1 MQVRTRR
8 GSSRRAV
15 SFSCTLCRDLL
26 RCVVGAIGFSTIGL
40 TIGYRCE
47 NHSYGINLSE
57 PMSIKEEQ
65 RQEAETFE
73 AGDSEQPIP
82 PPDIV
87 AYNELRSCADLVRM
101 HSSGKLELQPDF
113 QREVV
118 WRQDDQSRFI
128 DSLVKQLPIP
138 SMCFSLDYKTQR
150 WKVID
155 GLQRM
160 SSIVKFLAPTEWR
173 LSNLPDIHPSLR
185 SKRNADLRQGT
196 DEQKRLYTRVE
207 DVSIPVTVIRC
218 DYTQRSHMLYLFT
231 IFHRLNSGGV
241 RLTNQE
247 IRNCIYSGAFNDE
260 IKAFDHENLD
270 WKLVKRRVWGS
281 MDRFRSVEVL
291 LRVLAFSD
299 RRQQYD
305 GNLAKFLNTYMH
317 DKMAAPGVAGEVT
330 AMLAPVATSA
340 KTVLTAVGQTKL
352 PLLVMEALL
361 VALYCHRAGLAA
373 RGDDELIEAFKE
385 MLKRPSFAEGARYA
399 VSSVT
404 NVTQRLNAAVEAFAP
419 K

>member
-1 MQVRTRR
+1 
-8 GSSRRAV
+8 
-15 SFSCTLCRDLL
+15 
-26 RCVVGAIGFSTIGL
+26 
-40 TIGYRCE
+40 
-47 NHSYGINLSE
+47 
-57 PMSIKEEQ
+57 MSNKEELI
-65 RQEAETFE
+65 QEAKTFE
-73 AGDSEQPIP
+73 EGDSEQPIP

-101 HSSGKLELQPDF
+101 HASGKLELQPDF
-113 QREVV
+113 QRDIV
-118 WRQDDQSRFI
+118 WKQDDQSRFI

-160 SSIVKFLAPTEWR
+160 SSIVKFLSPTDWR
-173 LSNLPDIHPSLR
+173 LSNLPDIHSSLR
-185 SKRNADLRQGT
+185 SMRNSDLRQGN
-196 DEQKRLYTRVE
+196 DEQMRLYTRVE

-247 IRNCIYSGAFNDE
+247 IRNCIYSGPFNDE
-260 IKAFDHENLD
+260 IKSFDHGDQN
-270 WKLVKRRVWGS
+270 WRVVKRLIWGS

-291 LRVLAFSD
+291 LRVLAFGD
-299 RRQQYD
+299 RRAQYD
-305 GNLAKFLNTYMH
+305 GNLAKFLNSYMH
-317 DKMAAPGVAGEVT
+317 DKTEAPGVVGELGEV
-330 AMLAPVATSA
+330 LANIAARA
-340 KTVLTAVGQTKL
+340 KAVLAAAGQRTKL

-361 VALYCHRAGLAA
+361 VALYSDRDNLAGRTDADLVDAYKAMLAH
-373 RGDDELIEAFKE
+373 
-385 MLKRPSFAEGARYA
+385 PSFAESARYA
-399 VSSVT
+399 VSSVS
-404 NVTQRLNAAVEAFAP
+404 NVTQRLDAAVNAFMP